1 MLNFY
6 FSDNTTLKLDQ
17 SKYKNYSDIKYA
29 IYKNKYNLDLKK
41 INDITLITYGKIILD
56 TDIYNCINNQTFL
69 VKINIDIELDKILND
84 HRLISLLS
92 DKDTRLIFYNILDN
106 PKLLD
111 GLKKYKYQ
119 KELDI
124 IISMKLPAV
133 IDEIK
138 ELLNNNTGNIE
149 IVINTIL
156 NL

>member
-6 FSDNTTLKLDQ
+6 FSDNTSLKLDQ

-41 INDITLITYGKIILD
+41 LNDITLITYGKIILD
-56 TDIYNCINNQTFL
+56 SDICNCINNQTFL
-69 VKINIDIELDKILND
+69 VKINIDIELDKIVND

-124 IISMKLPAV
+124 IMSMKLPAL